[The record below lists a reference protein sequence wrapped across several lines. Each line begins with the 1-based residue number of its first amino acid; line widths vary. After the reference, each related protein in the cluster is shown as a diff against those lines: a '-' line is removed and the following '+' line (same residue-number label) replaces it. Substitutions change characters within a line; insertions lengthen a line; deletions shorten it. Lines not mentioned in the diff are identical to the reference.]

1 MFNRYAIARQIESL
15 DPATDHQR
23 IVYLLGSYEDP
34 WLVRKSLEFALF
46 RTYAV
51 PRMTRI
57 LASTRQFEQHG
68 QKRYDDTTLIM
79 TTIAEHGYDSELGRK
94 AIARMNAL
102 HGRFTIPNED
112 FLYVLSVFIYEPLRW
127 GERFGYRPST
137 ETERQAGYLFWREVG
152 ERMGIQ
158 EIPPSFDEYLAWSE
172 AYEQRY
178 FTYADSNRV
187 IGDATIRI
195 ILAWYPPF
203 LRPAL
208 RQGIYALMPDPMREA
223 FGYPRANRFFRWL
236 TPNLL
241 KLRGRLLRGLPP
253 RRTPYHH
260 TEQPSR
266 TYPHGYTVDTLGP
279 SGAD

>member
-1 MFNRYAIARQIESL
+1 MFNRYAISRQIEAL

-23 IVYLLGSYEDP
+23 IVYLLGTYEDP

-51 PRMTRI
+51 PRMTRV

-79 TTIAEHGYDSELGRK
+79 TTIAEHGYESELGQR

-102 HGRFTIPNED
+102 HGRFSIPNED

-127 GERFGYRPST
+127 SERFGYRPST
-137 ETERQAGYLFWREVG
+137 ETERQAGYYFWREVG
-152 ERMGIQ
+152 QRMGIQ
-158 EIPPSFDEYLAWSE
+158 EIPPSFEAFRAWSE
-172 AYEQRY
+172 AYEQRH

-187 IGDATIRI
+187 IGDSTLRI
-195 ILAWYPPF
+195 ILAWYPPL
-203 LRPAL
+203 LRPAV
-208 RQGIYALMPDPMREA
+208 RQATYALMPDHMRRA
-223 FGYPRANRFFRWL
+223 FGYPRAHPLFRWL
-236 TPNLL
+236 TSTLL
-241 KLRGRLLRGLPP
+241 KLRGVALRFLPP
-253 RRTPYHH
+253 RRTPYRY

-266 TYPHGYTVDTLGP
+266 TYPRGYAIETLGP
-279 SGAD
+279 SGVD